1 MLLFSVKVLISLVI
15 GAVVM
20 SWVMMG
26 PLDMYLTQRE
36 IDEIRNSKEA

>member
-26 PLDMYLTQRE
+26 PLDMYLTNSE
-36 IDEIRNSKEA
+36 IEEVLKKNLD